1 MKKPQ
6 NIYDDSTFY
15 KEYKE
20 MRTTNLNAN
29 ELIEIPIIK
38 RMLPDLKNKKV
49 LDLGCGNGTMSRYFI
64 ENGAK
69 EVLALDISVNMIN
82 EAKEKNN
89 LEGITYVI
97 DGMENLDKIND
108 KFDLVFSSLAFHY
121 IEDFNKLM
129 KDISNLLNDGGMLLF
144 SQEHPTVTAPIL
156 NENTPKY
163 TTIGDSRCFCL
174 NNYNNNGKRL
184 IHWNVDGVVK
194 YHRNFSLTIN
204 TIINNNLEILQIEE
218 STASKEAI
226 ALVDKYKYQKDRP
239 YFLFIKAKKK

>member
-6 NIYDDSTFY
+6 NIYDNSTFY

-29 ELIEIPIIK
+29 ELIEMPIIK
-38 RMLPDLKNKKV
+38 SMLPDLKNKKI

-64 ENGAK
+64 ENGASN
-69 EVLALDISVNMIN
+69 VFALDIYNNMIN

-89 LEGITYVI
+89 LKGITYVV

-129 KDISNLLNDGGMLLF
+129 KDINNLLNENGILLF

-156 NENTPKY
+156 DKDYKKY
-163 TTIGDSRCFCL
+163 ITVGEHRYFYL

-184 IHWNVDGVVK
+184 IHWNVDNVVK
-194 YHRNFSLTIN
+194 YHRNFSLTLN
-204 TIINNNLEILQIEE
+204 TIINNNFELIQIEE
-218 STASKEAI
+218 STASKQAI
-226 ALVDKYKYQKDRP
+226 ELIEKYKYQKDRP
-239 YFLFIKAKKK
+239 YFLFMKAKKR